1 MSQNQK
7 WTAPAIASLRGEDS
21 VSLRAIFSSLSAFIA
36 GLDIGVGP
44 AGPTGPAGLN
54 ATVSVGST
62 YTTAT
67 GTSANVINIGTSTN
81 SILDFYIPTGPRG
94 DDGYSTLNLDGGEPD
109 TIYGGLEVID
119 SGGI

>member
-1 MSQNQK
+1 MAQSKK

-21 VSLRAIFSSLSAFIA
+21 IALRAIFSSLSAFIQA
-36 GLDIGVGP
+36 LDIGVGP

-54 ATVSVGST
+54 ATVSAGNT

-67 GTSANVINIGTSTN
+67 GTSANVINTGTSTN
-81 SILDFYIPTGPRG
+81 AVLDFYIPTGPRG
-94 DDGYSTLNLDGGEPD
+94 DDGYATLNIDGGAPNSV
-109 TIYGGLEVID
+109 YGGLQVID